1 MKTYPTKDIRNVGI
15 VGHGGTGNTQLV
27 PSLLHT
33 AGMSPRWGK
42 VAEGTAVTDWDE
54 EEIAR
59 NISLQTGL
67 AYAEWP
73 CTLCGGSN
81 VKINFI
87 DPPGYGT
94 VSNHTQASLNA
105 PDG

>member
-15 VGHGGTGNTQLV
+15 VGHGGTGKTQLV
-27 PSLLHT
+27 SSLLHT

-59 NISLQTGL
+59 KISLQTGL

-73 CTLCGGSN
+73 CTPFGGSN
-81 VKINFI
+81 GKINFI
-87 DPPGYGT
+87 DLPRYGT
-94 VSNHTQASLNA
+94 FFYAKQAS
-105 PDG
+105 PI